1 MWLKLCNF
9 NHFQNLANLE
19 ILPLFLAPARPMKEL
34 WKIRPYFGVFPL
46 VLRALAIQKL
56 KIIDNNNIQ
65 TAKYRLAKDDPVA
78 QLMCMF
84 DYLNRAFSA
93 PRIWTVLA
101 GHLAKLVK
109 LPACE
114 IRRAP
119 TVSPMRTWS

>member
-1 MWLKLCNF
+1 MLHL
-9 NHFQNLANLE
+9 LARYLEILLAMLHLLARYLE
-19 ILPLFLAPARPMKEL
+19 ILPLFLAPARPIKEL

-46 VLRALAIQKL
+46 VLRA
-56 KIIDNNNIQ
+56 
-65 TAKYRLAKDDPVA
+65 
-78 QLMCMF
+78 
-84 DYLNRAFSA
+84 LNRAFSA

-119 TVSPMRTWS
+119 TVSPMSTARLGATTDILERR